1 MDFWYELTKGIPWLY
16 MKILV
21 KGFNIN
27 GKENLKTGPKI
38 IVANHPNATDGFYLP
53 FIIQEKVHF
62 FIQETVFQIPFFGTL
77 LRLSDQIPVSPG
89 NGRRAIKLACEKL
102 HQGHSVAIFPE
113 GRLNHG
119 GEILRGG
126 IGAALLAQESGV
138 PLVPVGFFVPEQFT
152 RMIRL
157 KRESWVSSG
166 RWQLGGRCYI
176 QVGKAR
182 NLERLNHRERNY
194 RNLREVTEDIMETI
208 RSLVRLAEESFQQGL
223 KKH

>member
-16 MKILV
+16 TKILV
-21 KGFNIN
+21 RGFNIH
-27 GKENLKTGPKI
+27 GKENLISGPKI

-53 FIIQEKVHF
+53 FIVQERVYF
-62 FIQETVFQIPFFGTL
+62 FIQETVFRVPFFGSL
-77 LRLSDQIPVSPG
+77 LRLSDQIPVSAG
-89 NGRRAIKLACEKL
+89 NGRRAIKQACEKL
-102 HQGHSVAIFPE
+102 SQGHSVAIFPE

-126 IGAALLAQESGV
+126 IGAALLAQESGA
-138 PLVPVGFFVPEQFT
+138 PLVPVGFYVPDQFV
-152 RMIRL
+152 RIINL

-176 QVGKAR
+176 QVGKVLKPESV
-182 NLERLNHRERNY
+182 NNEERNY

-208 RSLVRLAEESFQQGL
+208 RSLVRLAEESFNKGL
-223 KKH
+223 EKL